1 MNTIIGSETGAVLAS
16 AIGRSIFMNLLEN
29 SAMSPKSTQLKT
41 VPLTV
46 LVVDDEPDL
55 VELIA
60 YNLQQQGHTVLTACN
75 GAEAIDQAKSRQPDL
90 IVLDVMMPELNG
102 IEVARRLRSRTE
114 TASVPIIMLTAKTEE
129 AHEIEGLG
137 AGADDYIT
145 KPFSMQV
152 LMARIDAM
160 ARRTGGTSAS
170 GRDSVLTLGA
180 VSIDLDEHQVS
191 VDGTPV
197 SLTITEFR
205 LLSTLFANEGKVMT
219 RPALISSAI
228 GPGVTVTERTI
239 DVHVTALRK
248 KITPYSS
255 MISTVRGVGYRADA
269 PQTVEQNA

>member
-1 MNTIIGSETGAVLAS
+1 
-16 AIGRSIFMNLLEN
+16 
-29 SAMSPKSTQLKT
+29 MSTKNPGLKT
-41 VPLTV
+41 TPLTV

-60 YNLQQQGHTVLTACN
+60 YNLEQQGHTVLTANN
-75 GAEAIDQAKSRQPDL
+75 GADAISQAKSRQPDL
-90 IVLDVMMPELNG
+90 VVLDVMMPELNG
-102 IEVARRLRSRTE
+102 VEVARRLRAQTE

-152 LMARIDAM
+152 LLARIDAM
-160 ARRTGGTSAS
+160 ARRTGGTSVS
-170 GRDSVLTLGA
+170 GRDSILSLGA
-180 VSIDLDEHQVS
+180 VSIDLEEHQVS
-191 VDGTPV
+191 VDGQPI

-205 LLSTLFANEGKVMT
+205 LLSTLFSNEGKIMT

-228 GPGVTVTERTI
+228 GPGVMVTERTI

-248 KITPYSS
+248 KIAPYSS

-269 PQTVEQNA
+269 PQTVEQDA

>member
-1 MNTIIGSETGAVLAS
+1 
-16 AIGRSIFMNLLEN
+16 
-29 SAMSPKSTQLKT
+29 MSPKNTGLK
-41 VPLTV
+41 VSPLTV

-60 YNLQQQGHTVLTACN
+60 YNLEQQGHTVLTANN
-75 GAEAIDQAKSRQPDL
+75 GADAISHAKSRQPDL

-102 IEVARRLRSRTE
+102 IEVSRRLRSQTE
-114 TASVPIIMLTAKTEE
+114 TASIPIIMLTAKTEE
-129 AHEIEGLG
+129 NHEIEGLD

-152 LMARIDAM
+152 LLARINAM
-160 ARRTGGTSAS
+160 ARRTGGASVS
-170 GRDSVLTLGA
+170 GRDSVLNLGA
-180 VSIDLDEHQVS
+180 VDIDLEEHQVS
-191 VDGTPV
+191 VDGRPI

-205 LLSTLFANEGKVMT
+205 LLATLFSNEGKVMT

-248 KITPYSS
+248 KIAPYSS

-269 PQTVEQNA
+269 PEPIEQDA

>member
-1 MNTIIGSETGAVLAS
+1 
-16 AIGRSIFMNLLEN
+16 
-29 SAMSPKSTQLKT
+29 MSPKGTTQKIM
-41 VPLTV
+41 PLTI

-55 VELIA
+55 VELIS
-60 YNLQQQGHTVLTACN
+60 YNLSQQGHTVISAGN
-75 GAEAIDQAKSRQPDL
+75 GVEAIELAKSRQPDL
-90 IVLDVMMPELNG
+90 VVLDVMMPELNG
-102 IEVARRLRSRTE
+102 IEVARRLRSQTE
-114 TASVPIIMLTAKTEE
+114 TASLPIIMLTAKTEE
-129 AHEIEGLG
+129 THEIEGLG

-152 LMARIDAM
+152 LVARIEAM
-160 ARRTGGTSAS
+160 ARRTGGSTPS
-170 GRDSVLTLGA
+170 GRETVISLGA

-191 VDGTPV
+191 VDGNPI

-248 KITPYSS
+248 KITPYSG

-269 PQTVEQNA
+269 PQVIEQDA